1 MAGKVRKPWKLVDGD
16 IFLPRS
22 IALKLINN
30 RLESERVEEGRESHQ
45 NSSTVLP
52 PGGISNFRRI
62 LKTQSD
68 NYHYNLRLI

>member
-68 NYHYNLRLI
+68 NYHYNIRLI

>member
-30 RLESERVEEGRESHQ
+30 RLESERVEEGRAHQ

-68 NYHYNLRLI
+68 NYHYNIRLI

>member
-16 IFLPRS
+16 VFLPRS